1 MGGDKSFRFAR
12 PVHWFVSIFD
22 GSVIEF
28 EIDGIKSGNR
38 TMGGHRIH
46 ANSYFEVKN
55 FEDYKT
61 KLREASVIYSSAERV
76 QAMRDQ
82 VAVIEKETGYKVDL
96 DEELLDTVAGLVE
109 FLLLSWGGSLRR
121 SISIFRRKFSSLR

>member
-1 MGGDKSFRFAR
+1 M
-12 PVHWFVSIFD
+12 
-22 GSVIEF
+22 
-28 EIDGIKSGNR
+28 
-38 TMGGHRIH
+38 
-46 ANSYFEVKN
+46 KN

-109 FLLLSWGGSLRR
+109 FLLLSWGGV
-121 SISIFRRKFSSLR
+121 